1 MGLKKRLEHLLK
13 HNRFVQT
20 IYRYTMSGVFKF
32 IGLFVRM
39 DKKLVL
45 MNGHGFRYNDSPR
58 AIFEKMTELGMLEDY
73 RVVWALKEPDKYDIP
88 NAKKI
93 KMDTFKYFITA
104 LKAKYWISCVNI
116 ERALHFK
123 KKKTVYLNTWHGA
136 LINLCGNAVEGRRDF
151 HWDYVNHFCICSDFE
166 KNYVMRDFGVK
177 ESALLATGYP
187 RNDDLYLAT
196 EKTKNDFREKFNIPE
211 GKKIIL
217 YAPTWRETTD
227 GGSSYK
233 LAPPIDLNKW
243 RKELQDDYVV
253 FLRTHPYTTKLMN
266 VQFDDF
272 VRDYTNYPV
281 VNDLLIAAD
290 VLISDYSSISL
301 DYCILCK
308 PMICFGY
315 DYEEYSKSRGFY
327 YDMEKAMPNGVIK
340 SEDEVIDCLKN
351 INYTEQCEKTRHFRD
366 EHMQYGGN
374 AAVACINAVFDKKF

>member
-123 KKKTVYLNTWHGA
+123 KKKTVYLT
-136 LINLCGNAVEGRRDF
+136 
-151 HWDYVNHFCICSDFE
+151 
-166 KNYVMRDFGVK
+166 
-177 ESALLATGYP
+177 
-187 RNDDLYLAT
+187 
-196 EKTKNDFREKFNIPE
+196 
-211 GKKIIL
+211 IIL
-217 YAPTWRETTD
+217 VFVTVF
-227 GGSSYK
+227 GSK
-233 LAPPIDLNKW
+233 
-243 RKELQDDYVV
+243 
-253 FLRTHPYTTKLMN
+253 
-266 VQFDDF
+266 F
-272 VRDYTNYPV
+272 VILSTVRLIVMYP
-281 VNDLLIAAD
+281 
-290 VLISDYSSISL
+290 
-301 DYCILCK
+301 
-308 PMICFGY
+308 F
-315 DYEEYSKSRGFY
+315 SKS
-327 YDMEKAMPNGVIK
+327 M
-340 SEDEVIDCLKN
+340 SS
-351 INYTEQCEKTRHFRD
+351 
-366 EHMQYGGN
+366 
-374 AAVACINAVFDKKF
+374 